1 MAFTVQFGNGGA
13 STVADLKAAE
23 ETVNGLLTDETAA
36 QTTGLGQSY
45 PVSTVNVQGGGKVGV
60 AYDTDLNGF
69 SFDVAGA
76 WNSVKNVLAVSDTA
90 QNIHV
95 KDFVHA
101 DILLGG
107 TGNSTVEVLNVKRGN
122 VVTGDG
128 NDNVHLS
135 LLSNDSG
142 WVNETVIKTGKGDDN
157 IVITQGQSLKAI
169 GGIVNAS
176 ATNGGN
182 GITNGSNTTVY
193 IDAGEGND
201 TIDLSAVT
209 LKSSTVI
216 GGKGV
221 DTMIASGGADTFVFN
236 LGDMGKKAYAT
247 DVIYGFDAA
256 ADKLQLKGTSATDW
270 TFSADDGSTIITYNA
285 SGVHSGEKIVL
296 DNVLISSAP
305 STWLFA

>member
-13 STVADLKAAE
+13 ATVADLKAAE
-23 ETVNGLLTDETAA
+23 STVNGLLTDETAA

-45 PVSTVNVQGGGKVGV
+45 PISTVNVQGGGKVGV

-90 QNIHV
+90 QNIEV

-101 DILLGG
+101 DIMLGG
-107 TGNSTVEVLNVKRGN
+107 TGNSTVEILNVKRGN

-135 LLSNDSG
+135 LLSNDNG

-182 GITNGSNTTVY
+182 GVTNGSNTTVY

-221 DTMIASGGADTFVFN
+221 DTMIASGGSDTFIFN
-236 LGDMGKKAYAT
+236 LGDMAKSAFNT
-247 DVIYGFDAA
+247 DKIIGFDVA
-256 ADKLQLKGTSATDW
+256 ADKLDLKGTNVTDW
-270 TFSADDGSTIITYNA
+270 KFAEVEGSTVITYKVAGEHFN
-285 SGVHSGEKIVL
+285 EKIVL
-296 DNVLISSAP
+296 EDVVISSAP
-305 STWLFA
+305 SSWLFA

>member
-45 PVSTVNVQGGGKVGV
+45 PISTVNVQGGGKVGV

-90 QNIHV
+90 QNIQV

-107 TGNSTVEVLNVKRGN
+107 NGNSTVEVLNVKRGN

-135 LLSNDSG
+135 LLSNSTA
-142 WVNETVIKTGKGDDN
+142 WVNDTVIKTGGGNDN
-157 IVITQGQSLKAI
+157 IVITQGQSLKDI
-169 GGIVNAS
+169 GGIVNATGS
-176 ATNGGN
+176 NGGN
-182 GITNGSNTTVY
+182 GVTNGSSTTVY
-193 IDAGEGND
+193 IDAGDGND

-209 LKSSTVI
+209 LKASTVI

-221 DTMIASGGADTFVFN
+221 DKMVASGGADTFVFN
-236 LGDMGKKAYAT
+236 LGDMAKTALDT
-247 DVIYGFDAA
+247 DKIIGFDVN
-256 ADKLQLKGTSATDW
+256 ADKLNLQGNVTDW
-270 TFSADDGSTIITYNA
+270 KFGEFEDSTILTYKGAGDHFN
-285 SGVHSGEKIVL
+285 EKIVL
-296 DNVLISSAP
+296 VGVVIDAAP
-305 STWLFA
+305 SNWLFA